1 MDIDKLETLSKHLI
15 GTIKQIAL
23 NDTNAARE
31 LTRVEE
37 FQNFRNS
44 LNQESD
50 RGSALMA
57 AAFID
62 NKIGELLHSFLIDNK
77 KIYERLFESNG
88 ALVTFSSKI
97 DLAFLLGLIPK
108 NIFDDLHLLRKI
120 RNDFAH
126 NASFMTFES
135 NPIKERCYSFRVLIK
150 TQLRKHPRA
159 YFLRAMT
166 VILISINMKIDSF
179 KKCTIAKNFD
189 TTIIE
194 QTMQLVEDYSKK
206 V

>member
-1 MDIDKLETLSKHLI
+1 MDIDKLETLSKHLL

-23 NDTNAARE
+23 HDTNAARE

-62 NKIGELLHSFLIDNK
+62 NKVGELLHSFFIDNK

-88 ALVTFSSKI
+88 ALATFSSKI

-135 NPIKERCYSFRVLIK
+135 NPIKERCYSFSVLIK
-150 TQLRKHPRA
+150 TQLKKHPRA

-166 VILISINMKIDSF
+166 VILTSINMKMDSF
-179 KKCTIAKNFD
+179 EKCTIAKNFD

-194 QTMQLVEDYSKK
+194 QTMKLVEDYSKK
-206 V
+206 A